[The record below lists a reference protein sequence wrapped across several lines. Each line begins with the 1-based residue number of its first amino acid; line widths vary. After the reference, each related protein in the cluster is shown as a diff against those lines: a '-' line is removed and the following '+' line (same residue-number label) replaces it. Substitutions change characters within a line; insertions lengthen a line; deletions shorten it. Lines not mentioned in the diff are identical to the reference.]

1 MSAPAAES
9 YDLKKGQLFNLLLIT
24 FASTVGFWAWTIVG
38 PLAKYYAKPEQ
49 MNLNP
54 GTTSL
59 LVAMPIFIGA
69 VGRIPIGGLT
79 DKYGG
84 RIMMSLVLAVSTP
97 LVLLVGLA
105 GSMKS
110 FPLML
115 VFSFLLGIAGTVF
128 AVGIPFSAA
137 WYGASKKGFATGIYG
152 VSTVGTAVSAF
163 VTPILHRQL
172 GYWPTHILLAA
183 LCLVMAAVCFTVLR
197 DSPQFTRSTEP
208 IIPKLLAASRVK
220 ETWQLCFLYSIFF
233 GAFVAFSNYLPTFLT
248 NVYEK
253 NLIEAGMRASGFA
266 VAAVAARPLG
276 GILADRVGPRLVTLI
291 GMGGTVVL
299 GASVAFQPEGEH
311 MYGPLFLM
319 MAVLLGL
326 GCGSVFGWVGRAI
339 PADKVGIA
347 SGIIGAAGGLGG
359 FFPPLVMGATYNAA
373 ANSYFN
379 GLMLLALTAAV
390 GVGMTLI
397 VRGGK
402 KSLDAP

>member
-1 MSAPAAES
+1 M
-9 YDLKKGQLFNLLLIT
+9 
-24 FASTVGFWAWTIVG
+24 
-38 PLAKYYAKPEQ
+38 
-49 MNLNP
+49 
-54 GTTSL
+54 
-59 LVAMPIFIGA
+59 
-69 VGRIPIGGLT
+69 
-79 DKYGG
+79 
-84 RIMMSLVLAVSTP
+84 
-97 LVLLVGLA
+97 
-105 GSMKS
+105 
-110 FPLML
+110 
-115 VFSFLLGIAGTVF
+115 
-128 AVGIPFSAA
+128 
-137 WYGASKKGFATGIYG
+137 
-152 VSTVGTAVSAF
+152 GTAVSAF

-197 DSPQFTRSTEP
+197 DSPQFTRSAEP

-266 VAAVAARPLG
+266 VAAVVARPLG

-311 MYGPLFLM
+311 VYGPLFLM